1 MQKRENPT
9 VGKRQGF
16 KKRISGKEK
25 NTSYPPAGQVVCAMR
40 PLCEFRQSKGG
51 DQ

>member
-16 KKRISGKEK
+16 KENVRRSGEEK
-25 NTSYPPAGQVVCAMR
+25 NTSYHLAGQGFCAMR
-40 PLCEFRQSKGG
+40 PHCEFHGKRR
-51 DQ
+51 